1 MLETIAMVAAERSAA
16 RVRELRADPARARQA
31 RFARRARAGAAQA
44 PRPYP

>member
-31 RFARRARAGAAQA
+31 RFARRARAAQA